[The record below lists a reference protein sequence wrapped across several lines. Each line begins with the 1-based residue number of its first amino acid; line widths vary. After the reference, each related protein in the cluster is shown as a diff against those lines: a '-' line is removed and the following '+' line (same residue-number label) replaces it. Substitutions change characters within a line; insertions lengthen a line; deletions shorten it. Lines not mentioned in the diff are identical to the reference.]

1 MNDIKTM
8 GSVANKLID
17 YVDTAVVRD
26 SNYSIAEIMIRNY
39 RKLKGMSISD
49 VADLCFVSKASISRF
64 CRLMGFESFKEF
76 QDYLDVDF
84 DIQTDYSQQFY
95 NMFCQDKEMALA
107 KYRDQLISNIYA
119 TISPENLEVVE
130 EVARTI
136 RASRRVAC
144 FSHHFLWDIGHHFQ
158 GKMMMMDKYVEMYHD
173 YTAQME
179 CAQSLGKEDLAIT
192 ITVGGSYM
200 NRYPALWN
208 AIQNSGSKLLVVTQ
222 NFSNACLNQVD
233 YVLQCGYTNRDDV
246 GKYSALMAMD
256 LIVMVY
262 MKRYIPRHNSSRE
275 G

>member
-39 RKLKGMSISD
+39 QKLKGMSISE

-84 DIQTDYSQQFY
+84 DIHTDYSQQFY

-130 EVARTI
+130 DVVRTI
-136 RASRRVAC
+136 HASRRVAC

-158 GKMMMMDKYVEMYHD
+158 GKMMAMNRFVEMYHD

-200 NRYPALWN
+200 NRYAALWN
-208 AIQNSGSKLLVVTQ
+208 TIQNSGSKLLVVTQ

-256 LIVMVY
+256 LIVMAY
-262 MKRYIPRHNSSRE
+262 MKRYSPKLPASR
-275 G
+275 